1 MTIDRG
7 ARGARHRGVT
17 RLIERLH
24 AVRRTGEGRWIAC
37 CPAHEDRHPSLSIR
51 ELRDGRVLVHCF
63 AGCDVHDVV
72 RAVSLTLEDL
82 MPASAPD
89 GETSHRA
96 NLREGPLITAADAL
110 RVAQFE
116 SIVVATLASALAR
129 GEPLEDASRDRLWQA
144 CARISEAA
152 RLAGLEP

>member
-1 MTIDRG
+1 MTIDRR
-7 ARGARHRGVT
+7 ARAHGGRGVA

-37 CPAHEDRHPSLSIR
+37 CPAHKDRHPSLSIR
-51 ELRDGRVLVHCF
+51 ELLDGRVLVHCF

-72 RAVSLTLEDL
+72 HAVDLKLEDL
-82 MPASAPD
+82 MPACAIDSEPHD
-89 GETSHRA
+89 R
-96 NLREGPLITAADAL
+96 LKIRDRPLITAADAL
-110 RVAQFE
+110 RVVQFE

-129 GEPLEDASRDRLWQA
+129 GEPLEDAARDRLWQA

>member
-1 MTIDRG
+1 MTIDRR
-7 ARGARHRGVT
+7 ARTAGKGVA
-17 RLIERLH
+17 LLVERLH
-24 AVRRTGEGRWIAC
+24 AVKRTGDGRWTAC

-72 RAVSLTLEDL
+72 RAVGMTLEDL
-82 MPASAPD
+82 MPAAAPD
-89 GETSHRA
+89 AENRRRPT
-96 NLREGPLITAADAL
+96 LRERPMISAADAL

-152 RLAGLEP
+152 RLAGIEP